1 MRNNMPALRV
11 PKIGIPSLL
20 SLAVL
25 GCAVLLSISCG
36 GRGFEAGALGA
47 VEVPQ
52 GEDIHIR
59 SLSSLSGVSSLG
71 IPNLRGVALAIADYG
86 PIKGRNVTMGAG
98 IDSLCTEEG
107 GRAAADTAIG
117 DTRVVGIVGTSCSIA
132 ATGALPIISDA
143 GLAMVAPSTTAP
155 SLTSDLQGTAGDDY
169 RPGYYRVSSNDLHQ
183 ARAAARF
190 AYEELGLR
198 TIASIHDGGPY
209 TSGLTDA
216 FTTAFQDIG
225 GSVTI
230 DTTSR
235 GDTEMAPLLTRIAE
249 NAPDGLFLPLFP
261 GEGTQI
267 MEQVGQVDGLGDA
280 VLIAGAAL
288 LVSEVLALPQV
299 ENIYFLS
306 PETSFGSN
314 VNKAT
319 GKSNDELVAA
329 YVEQFNEQPTSAYL
343 AHAYDATTI
352 LLRAIEDAAVAEED
366 SLYIDRE
373 KLREAL
379 TGTSSFGGI
388 IGSITCDDFGDCG
401 TGRVNIL
408 HHTDSSVTD
417 VAQLPV
423 VYSFAP

>member
-1 MRNNMPALRV
+1 MPALRV

-20 SLAVL
+20 SLVVL
-25 GCAVLLSISCG
+25 GCAVLLSVSCG
-36 GRGFEAGALGA
+36 SQGFEAGDLGA

-143 GLAMVAPSTTAP
+143 GLAMVAPSNTTP
-155 SLTSDLQGTAGDDY
+155 SLTSDLQGNPGDDY
-169 RPGYYRVSSNDLHQ
+169 LPGYYRVSSNDLHQ
-183 ARAAARF
+183 AGAAARF

-198 TIASIHDGGPY
+198 TIAAIHDGGPY

-230 DTTSR
+230 DTISR

-288 LVSEVLALPQV
+288 LVSEVLALPQA